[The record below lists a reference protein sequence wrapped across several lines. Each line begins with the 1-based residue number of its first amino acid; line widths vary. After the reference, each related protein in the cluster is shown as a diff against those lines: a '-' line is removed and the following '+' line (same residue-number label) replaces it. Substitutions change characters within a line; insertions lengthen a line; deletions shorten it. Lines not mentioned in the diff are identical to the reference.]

1 LRPSMD
7 VIPDEP
13 LVIAGLLGLALLG
26 ILILNLAER
35 DSGDAD

>member
-1 LRPSMD
+1 MD

-26 ILILNLAER
+26 LLILAGVGWGT
-35 DSGDAD
+35 GDGD